1 MEGRMVGKVMEKKEC
16 QYFEIPGAR
25 ARYRS
30 AGFPSSLTGFSGLY
44 PLLNLGKGG
53 LAFECQR
60 KLAPGKK
67 IKVQLVV
74 PGFDPINV
82 RGWVGWRRHDP
93 REMTDVVIVHFLPF
107 GGWGGNSAEVLEMLK
122 QLEDQFAK
130 KQEENEFNPV
140 RDHLF

>member
-16 QYFEIPGAR
+16 QNFEIPGAT

-30 AGFPSSLTGFSGLY
+30 SAFPSFLTGFSGFY

-60 KLAPGKK
+60 KLAPRKK
-67 IKVQLVV
+67 IKVQLIV

-82 RGWVGWRRHDP
+82 RGWVGWRRHNP
-93 REMTDVVIVHFLPF
+93 REMTEVVMVHFMPF
-107 GGWGGNSAEVLEMLK
+107 GSWGGNSSEVLEMLK
-122 QLEDQFAK
+122 QLEDQFGK
-130 KQEENEFNPV
+130 KEEGNEFNPV

>member
-1 MEGRMVGKVMEKKEC
+1 MVGKVMEKKEC
-16 QYFEIPGAR
+16 QNFEIPGAT

-30 AGFPSSLTGFSGLY
+30 SAFPSFLTGFSGFY

-82 RGWVGWRRHDP
+82 RGWVGWRRHNP
-93 REMTDVVIVHFLPF
+93 REMTEVVMVHFMPF
-107 GGWGGNSAEVLEMLK
+107 GSWGGNSSEVLEMLK
-122 QLEDQFAK
+122 QLEDQFGK
-130 KQEENEFNPV
+130 KEEGNEFNPV